1 MGKVQMKDMEDKE
14 KGVLLI
20 RDNEIRQQGVGM
32 PTGTQDP
39 DDFQDAP
46 AWLSVNNVYDTAFIG
61 GIETTISP
69 RPAEW
74 AALPERNGRCPEPL
88 QLVIGNK
95 KRQFQL
101 EIQQFLSYHSFGGRF
116 LCGMACWTEKES
128 AVEG

>member
-1 MGKVQMKDMEDKE
+1 MKDMEDKE

-46 AWLSVNNVYDTAFIG
+46 AWLSVNNVYNTAFIG

-74 AALPERNGRCPEPL
+74 AALPERNG
-88 QLVIGNK
+88 
-95 KRQFQL
+95 
-101 EIQQFLSYHSFGGRF
+101 QQFLSYHSFGGRF

>member
-46 AWLSVNNVYDTAFIG
+46 AWLSVNNVYNTAFIG

-101 EIQQFLSYHSFGGRF
+101 EIQQFLSYHSVGGRF